1 MPASD
6 LPSLPAACGS
16 LVDRE
21 GVWGARRL
29 RVRSVGRQGLGQ
41 RMQLQT
47 VRENSTIPKSE
58 STLSNQVGQEDTAA
72 NW

>member
-6 LPSLPAACGS
+6 PPSLPAACGS

-21 GVWGARRL
+21 GGWGAHRL